1 MEYIFL
7 LSGDFIDLGKEEVL
21 SLLNIK
27 SHKLIDRLLIADL
40 NENLNKKLIKRLSLT
55 KNIYNFLFS
64 CKAGKLLDSMK
75 EFGWNSVYRDNFC
88 LRIFHFDGNKSN
100 KQNPILKKPTDG
112 KFNKKL
118 TNKNIKKNFTEKS
131 LAGYIWDS
139 VSNPKVN
146 LENPKTE
153 ITLFFAKDKV
163 YCGLLFKKIGY
174 DFDTRKSHLRPFPH
188 PSSLHPKVARA
199 LINISG
205 IKENEVLLDP
215 FCGTGGFLIEAGLMN
230 IKSAGYDMDNTMI
243 KGCIENL
250 QHYKIKNCKI
260 KNKNAI
266 NIGGGFDYA
275 VTDLPYGLNSNVYMG
290 KSHNNL
296 KENRINKK
304 IQKKDFKKNLE
315 SFYLKFLK
323 SLRKKLKKKA
333 VIVFPSYVNYKKLL
347 KIAKLNIEKEF
358 SIYVH
363 RSLTRRIVR
372 IR

>member
-1 MEYIFL
+1 MKYVFL
-7 LSGDFIDLGKEEVL
+7 LSGDYIGLGKEEIL
-21 SLLNIK
+21 SLIKIK
-27 SHKLIDRLLIADL
+27 SHKLIDRLLIIDL

-55 KNIYNFLFS
+55 KNIYNFLFE
-64 CKAGKLLDSMK
+64 CKAGKLLDSME
-75 EFGWNSVYRDNFC
+75 EFDWNSVYKDNFC
-88 LRIFHFDGNKSN
+88 LRAFHFDDNDKKTD
-100 KQNPILKKPTDG
+100 KQNPIQKKSING
-112 KFNKKL
+112 KF
-118 TNKNIKKNFTEKS
+118 NKNIKKKFTEKN
-131 LAGYIWDS
+131 LAGYIWGA

-153 ITLFFAKDKV
+153 ISLFFLKDKV

-174 DFDTRKSHLRPFPH
+174 DFDSRKSHLRPFPH

-230 IKSAGYDMDNTMI
+230 IKSVGYDMDKMMI
-243 KGCIENL
+243 NGCIENL
-250 QHYKIKNCKI
+250 RHYKIKNYKI

-266 NIGGGFDYA
+266 NIGDKFDYA
-275 VTDLPYGLNSNVYMG
+275 VTDLPYGLNSNVYVG
-290 KSHNNL
+290 NSDNNW

-304 IQKKDFKKNLE
+304 IQAKYFKKNLE
-315 SFYLKFLK
+315 NFYLKFLK

-333 VIVFPSYVNYKKLL
+333 VIVFPSYVNDRKLL
-347 KIAKLNIEKEF
+347 KKSKFKIEKEF

-363 RSLTRRIVR
+363 RSLTRKIVKMG
-372 IR
+372 